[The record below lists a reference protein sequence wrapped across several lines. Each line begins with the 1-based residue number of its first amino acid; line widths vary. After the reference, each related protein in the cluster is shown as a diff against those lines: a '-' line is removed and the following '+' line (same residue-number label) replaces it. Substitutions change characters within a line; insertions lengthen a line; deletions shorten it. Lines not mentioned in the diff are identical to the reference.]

1 MNFRFFEAKRRRFE
15 ARKIS
20 SSYFSLLSFMSNTIK
35 YYLAAYNFTA
45 FIFWAFY
52 FFSFIASGFE
62 LNPQNLF
69 LLNIA
74 QGLAV
79 LEIIHALLKWVK
91 SPVVSTGAQVGSRIL
106 VLVLINIFFNNQTF
120 SHITILGVL
129 IVSVAWSVTELV
141 RYSLYFFSLF
151 NKQPS
156 ALLWMR
162 YSFFIVL
169 YPLGVTG
176 EWFILI
182 TPLVA
187 SGFVLNAY
195 NIFLVIN
202 FAAYAYY
209 FPVLY
214 RYMWKQ
220 RKAKLQ

>member
-1 MNFRFFEAKRRRFE
+1 
-15 ARKIS
+15 
-20 SSYFSLLSFMSNTIK
+20 MSTTIK

-45 FIFWAFY
+45 FIFWALY
-52 FFSFIASGFE
+52 FFSFITSVLE
-62 LNPQNLF
+62 LNARNLF

-91 SPVVSTGAQVGSRIL
+91 SPVVSTSAQVASRIL

-120 SHITILGVL
+120 SHITVIGVL

-141 RYSLYFFSLF
+141 RYSLYFLSLF

-182 TPLVA
+182 TPLIS
-187 SGFVLNAY
+187 SGIVLNAY
-195 NIFLVIN
+195 NVFLLVN
-202 FAAYAYY
+202 ASAYAYY

-214 RYMWKQ
+214 KYMWSQ
-220 RKAKLQ
+220 RKQKLE